1 MQIANY
7 SSNNIGKEM
16 SPDNTRNDDE
26 SMIQQSFHAPD
37 DDDMAED
44 QIKTYCEE
52 GTPICFSRVS
62 SLLNEPREL
71 HRENIKGVSS
81 TW

>member
-1 MQIANY
+1 
-7 SSNNIGKEM
+7 
-16 SPDNTRNDDE
+16 
-26 SMIQQSFHAPD
+26 MIQQSFHAPD

-62 SLLNEPREL
+62 SLSSL
-71 HRENIKGVSS
+71 HSTEAQDRGVQSSS
-81 TW
+81 TQVSHLQSINEIARLLYSLTTEL